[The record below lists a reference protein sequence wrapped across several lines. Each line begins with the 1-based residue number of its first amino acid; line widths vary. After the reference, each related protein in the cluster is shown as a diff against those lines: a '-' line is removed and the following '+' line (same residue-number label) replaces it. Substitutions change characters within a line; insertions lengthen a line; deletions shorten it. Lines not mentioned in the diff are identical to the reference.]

1 MTNLNGKIALVA
13 GASRGIGRSSAL
25 ALAKQ
30 GAEVLVHQGRDVTLG
45 MQALKRI
52 AQSDDIAGAV
62 PFLAADNARWV
73 TGDTLHVDGGSK
85 L

>member
-73 TGDTLHVDGGSK
+73 TGDTLHVDGCSK

>member
-30 GAEVLVHQGRDVTLG
+30 GAEVLVHQGRDMTLG

-62 PFLAADNARWV
+62 PSSPPTTHA
-73 TGDTLHVDGGSK
+73 G
-85 L
+85 

>member
-1 MTNLNGKIALVA
+1 MTNLYGKISLVA